1 MEVKDNTLNIKFD
14 DLKTGMCFVYGS
26 QYYMKIR
33 VSGFDEYT
41 NDKIFE
47 YPGLNL
53 QTGIEEKFRP
63 EEKVRL
69 IKATLI
75 IE

>member
-1 MEVKDNTLNIKFD
+1 MQIKDNTLNIKFD
-14 DLKTGMCFVYGS
+14 DLKTGACFVYGS

-33 VSGFDEYT
+33 VAGYDAFTNNKKYNYT
-41 NDKIFE
+41 A
-47 YPGLNL
+47 LNL
-53 QTGIEEKFRP
+53 QNGFEENFRP
-63 EEKVRL
+63 EENVRL